1 MFLNLYDT
9 GWYIHK
15 RCRDMREYA
24 VWFPIGGCT
33 DRVVESGSR
42 TGHVREEGRILSGL
56 DGSSHGSLCGMRM
69 AFGTALDQMVD
80 KTNESIKAARINF
93 LLQCRSSFMSILSWG
108 RNSLRELGS
117 PENCLRRIWV
127 SMYVEGDPLGRL
139 GTGSPECMFDE

>member
-1 MFLNLYDT
+1 
-9 GWYIHK
+9 
-15 RCRDMREYA
+15 MREYA

-93 LLQCRSSFMSILSWG
+93 LLECRSSFMSILSWG
-108 RNSLRELGS
+108 RELTAGVGKHRKLF
-117 PENCLRRIWV
+117 EKDLG
-127 SMYVEGDPLGRL
+127 MYVEGDPLGRL